1 MPRPPIKA
9 WGLEFQFPLWNA
21 GGMFKVGEGY
31 DVVAA
36 QGAGA
41 WVAGTTTSRPRA
53 GNVKHGIQWP
63 AVSYP
68 RSGAATNWMG
78 LPNPGHRAVA
88 SRIANMPRHAGCVVA
103 ASVSAEPGLEETIA
117 LHELVEGVK
126 AYVDAGVDVLEINE
140 SCPNV
145 PGHHGGPALDH
156 GLVRRLEYVAQHI
169 LAKRDRRI
177 VVVVKFSTDTD
188 ATQLEDLLR
197 TVVAM
202 GFDGIILGN
211 TSTQYA
217 AVRPAISP
225 SEQRTY
231 DAFVARF
238 GGGISG
244 RPLKEASLAL
254 ARQAVNVVTS
264 MALDREF
271 HVIRCGGIESAADI
285 QQSLDAGIVLNQ
297 WYTGYFDAFARDGH
311 DVYRKLA
318 DAISAARPT
327 WR

>member
-1 MPRPPIKA
+1 
-9 WGLEFQFPLWNA
+9 
-21 GGMFKVGEGY
+21 
-31 DVVAA
+31 
-36 QGAGA
+36 
-41 WVAGTTTSRPRA
+41 
-53 GNVKHGIQWP
+53 
-63 AVSYP
+63 
-68 RSGAATNWMG
+68 
-78 LPNPGHRAVA
+78 
-88 SRIANMPRHAGCVVA
+88 
-103 ASVSAEPGLEETIA
+103 
-117 LHELVEGVK
+117 
-126 AYVDAGVDVLEINE
+126 
-140 SCPNV
+140 
-145 PGHHGGPALDH
+145 
-156 GLVRRLEYVAQHI
+156 
-169 LAKRDRRI
+169 
-177 VVVVKFSTDTD
+177 
-188 ATQLEDLLR
+188 
-197 TVVAM
+197 
-202 GFDGIILGN
+202 
-211 TSTQYA
+211 

-254 ARQAVNVVTS
+254 ARQAVNVVAS

-311 DVYRKLA
+311 DVYRTLA

>member
-1 MPRPPIKA
+1 MSLIETFARLEHGFRPFVHALPAPLAHRIFSAGRTAFSKRFANEVPEPRRMPRPPIKA

-88 SRIANMPRHAGCVVA
+88 SRIAKMPRHAGCVVA

-211 TSTQYA
+211 TSTQY
-217 AVRPAISP
+217 
-225 SEQRTY
+225 
-231 DAFVARF
+231 
-238 GGGISG
+238 
-244 RPLKEASLAL
+244 
-254 ARQAVNVVTS
+254 
-264 MALDREF
+264 
-271 HVIRCGGIESAADI
+271 
-285 QQSLDAGIVLNQ
+285 
-297 WYTGYFDAFARDGH
+297 
-311 DVYRKLA
+311 
-318 DAISAARPT
+318 
-327 WR
+327 